1 MEDLSGEALAK
12 MDGKYFSPK
21 ESFGQSL
28 MQKAF
33 KGELVV

>member
-1 MEDLSGEALAK
+1 MKKTNKADARKS
-12 MDGKYFSPK
+12 FSPK

-33 KGELVV
+33 KGELVS